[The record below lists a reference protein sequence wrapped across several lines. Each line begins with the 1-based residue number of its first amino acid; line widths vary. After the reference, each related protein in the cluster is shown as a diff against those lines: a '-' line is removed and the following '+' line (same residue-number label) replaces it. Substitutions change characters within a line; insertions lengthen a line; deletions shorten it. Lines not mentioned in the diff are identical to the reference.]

1 MATGKGCVGTWRAR
15 FLFFGH
21 RKCAPGRAPASGRR
35 RGSQLQA
42 QPSPEGGL
50 LPGGCR
56 HGQRHFEG
64 ALLPPFRNRP
74 STSSS
79 SGGTAEYPDLMAF
92 TLSRASGDRV
102 TPCSQVLAMRA
113 KPGLS
118 RPLRSD
124 EAVRRSVSDD
134 VCDKARRR
142 SVRPV
147 RGPHFVAP
155 LRPNTLSFTLRPRTS
170 SIPSSSA
177 NRRMSKERVPSRI
190 QAFDIRRSCFVNLRF
205 FWAIA
210 TQDWQ
215 TNRAPPPAG
224 GGGAGR
230 PPRTTHSLDLRLAD

>member
-102 TPCSQVLAMRA
+102 RRRVRSFSPCGPSPDCPTPSRPTKPFDEAYATMSATKRDDEVCVRSAGYTLSLHFVPTLRRLRFVPTLRRFSLPVRTSRIRRGLPRTFHASCSRFRFSAKSQV
-113 KPGLS
+113 
-118 RPLRSD
+118 D
-124 EAVRRSVSDD
+124 
-134 VCDKARRR
+134 
-142 SVRPV
+142 
-147 RGPHFVAP
+147 
-155 LRPNTLSFTLRPRTS
+155 
-170 SIPSSSA
+170 SSA
-177 NRRMSKERVPSRI
+177 YS
-190 QAFDIRRSCFVNLRF
+190 
-205 FWAIA
+205 
-210 TQDWQ
+210 
-215 TNRAPPPAG
+215 AG
-224 GGGAGR
+224 
-230 PPRTTHSLDLRLAD
+230 